1 MSDHTLSP
9 FEDQLRAAAHD
20 IVQAD
25 LAAAPA
31 ADPAAAE
38 AIVAAAERTASAV
51 VAPPVAAGRPRRIA
65 LWPTVAA
72 AVACL
77 ALGYILPHPTA
88 DEQKPALDKVSSVA
102 VAEPVE
108 IVRTDTVYRDRP
120 VPQIIERPV
129 VQTVEVVRVDT
140 VVVPAPAVRQGH
152 APRSFGND
160 GFAYACNAVAE

>member
-9 FEDQLRAAAHD
+9 FEVQLRDAARD

-25 LAAAPA
+25 LASAPA

-38 AIVAAAERTASAV
+38 AIVAAAERTTSAV
-51 VAPPVAAGRPRRIA
+51 AAPPVAARPRRIA

-72 AVACL
+72 AAACL
-77 ALGYILPHPTA
+77 ALGYMLPHPTA
-88 DEQKPALDKVSSVA
+88 DEQKVAQDNAAPVA

-160 GFAYACNAVAE
+160 GFVYACNAVAE